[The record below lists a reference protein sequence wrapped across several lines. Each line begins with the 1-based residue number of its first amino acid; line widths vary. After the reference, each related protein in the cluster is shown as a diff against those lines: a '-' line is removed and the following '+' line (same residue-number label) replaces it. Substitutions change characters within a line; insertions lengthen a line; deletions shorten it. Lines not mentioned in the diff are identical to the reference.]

1 MIDDQAYDESAR
13 PRGIV
18 WYPAD
23 FSRGQVVAGLPEDL
37 EPRVLEPGSAA
48 AFSRE
53 EAGVLLLDGPVDDP
67 DAALIDA
74 ARRAMVP
81 VVVLSPVADATPGA
95 RGCVSLTMPV
105 SPATLASVLRAACEQ
120 ARVTREAQETTRQ
133 LEELN
138 AIGVRL
144 SGERDTKLLLDL
156 ILTKARTI
164 TRSDAG
170 SIYLVEAPGDGAR
183 RLRFELAQNESVP
196 VEFNAVSLPL
206 SPKSLAG
213 HVALSG
219 EILHVDDAYA
229 LPADCPYRFNPE
241 VDALAGYRTKSML
254 VLPMKTPGGEIIGV
268 LELINCKR
276 ESGRPFVSTAA
287 IEREA
292 RPYSEPFRNLAAS
305 LASQAAV
312 ALSNSNLFRELTR
325 RQERLE
331 ALVDV
336 SQRVTRLWPPA
347 TVQRRIADLYRGLL
361 QAEVVAFHLVD
372 EGRLVRAEARGDEV
386 DALLP
391 AEIAL
396 GTGPGGGVAVTGEP
410 QAIVDLA
417 GHRDLTPAQ
426 REAVTRLGLRAWLS
440 VPVRAGDRLVG
451 VLSAL
456 TAQTP
461 AFSDDDVAVAT
472 TFAAQ
477 AGIAVENS
485 RLYAELERALEG
497 VQKSQDQ
504 LVQVERLR
512 ALGEMA
518 AGVAHDFN
526 NLLAV
531 VMLRTE
537 LLLAR
542 AHAPAVA
549 ESLTMIRQAAQ
560 DGAQTVRRIQEFT
573 RTRSTRPWS
582 RVDVHQVLQ
591 EVVELARPR
600 WRDQAQSRGVTYDVR
615 VEGGPGAFVA
625 GTAEELRE
633 ACLNLLNNALEA
645 MPAGGRFTLRSAS
658 EGGRVVIRAEDS
670 GCGMSEETR
679 RRVFEPF
686 FTTKGAQGN
695 GLGLAVVWGI
705 VARHGGEVQV
715 ESALGRGTTFVVSL
729 PVPAVLPSD
738 EGAEDLSALPKGKR
752 ILLVEDNREILR
764 SLADL
769 LRESG
774 CLVIEAPDGM
784 TGLARIQ
791 AEPVDLVLTDLAMPG
806 ISGWEVA
813 TACRERFPHAP
824 IGLIT
829 GFGDQLEPQK
839 IERHGIKF
847 VVAKPFTSTE
857 LLREVAAA
865 LKAAGRS

>member
-1 MIDDQAYDESAR
+1 MIDSDFSGATGL
-13 PRGIV
+13 PGVV
-18 WYPAD
+18 WYPID
-23 FSRGQVVAGLPEDL
+23 FSRGQIIAELPDDL
-37 EPRVLEPGSAA
+37 EPRLLPPGSSPHFGGSDSA
-48 AFSRE
+48 S
-53 EAGVLLLDGPVDDP
+53 VLLLDDP
-67 DAALIDA
+67 DAGLIEA
-74 ARRAMVP
+74 ARRAMIP
-81 VVVLSPVADATPGA
+81 VVVVSDAAQSASVA
-95 RGCVSLTMPV
+95 RGCVSLTLPV

-120 ARVTREAQETTRQ
+120 ARVTREARETTRQ

-170 SIYLVEAPGDGAR
+170 SIYLVESSTDGA

-196 VEFNAVSLPL
+196 VEFNSVALPL
-206 SPKSLAG
+206 NPKSLAG
-213 HVALSG
+213 HVALTG

-229 LPADCPYRFNPE
+229 LPGQCAYRFNPE

-254 VLPMKTPGGEIIGV
+254 VLPMKTPGDEIIGV

-276 ESGRPFVSTAA
+276 ESGRPFPSSTA

-292 RPYSEPFRNLAAS
+292 LPYSPAFRNLAAS

-325 RQERLE
+325 RQGRLE

-347 TVQRRIADLYRGLL
+347 TVQRRIADLYCNLL
-361 QAEVVAFHLVD
+361 QAEVVAFHLIE
-372 EGRLVRAEARGDEV
+372 EGRLVRAEARGEGADV
-386 DALLP
+386 LLP
-391 AEIAL
+391 AEIAVGEGPL
-396 GTGPGGGVAVTGEP
+396 GQVAASGEP
-410 QAIVDLA
+410 LAIPEVVGSA
-417 GHRDLTPAQ
+417 GLTPPQVEIVA
-426 REAVTRLGLRAWLS
+426 RLGLRAWLS

-451 VLSAL
+451 VLSAV
-456 TAQTP
+456 TSQPSTC
-461 AFSDDDVAVAT
+461 SEDDVAVAT

-526 NLLAV
+526 NLLAI

-542 AHAPAVA
+542 NQPQEVA
-549 ESLTMIRQAAQ
+549 ESLGFIRQAAR

-573 RTRSTRPWS
+573 RTRSIRPFAPVDMN
-582 RVDVHQVLQ
+582 RVIR
-591 EVVELARPR
+591 EVVDLARPR
-600 WRDQAQSRGVTYDVR
+600 WRDQAQSCGVTYDVKI
-615 VEGGPGAFVA
+615 ETGKIPLVA

-633 ACLNLLNNALEA
+633 ALLNLLNNALDA
-645 MPAGGRFTLRSAS
+645 MPAGGRFTFRTAT
-658 EGGRVVIRAEDS
+658 EGGQVVVRAEDG

-705 VARHGGEVQV
+705 VTRHGGAIEV
-715 ESALGRGTTFVVSL
+715 ESALGRGTTFVVNL
-729 PVPAVLPSD
+729 PVPVELPVDGGTGGSTAVP
-738 EGAEDLSALPKGKR
+738 AGKR
-752 ILLVEDNREILR
+752 VLIVEDNPDILQ

-769 LRESG
+769 LRENG
-774 CLVIEAPDGM
+774 CHVVEAAD
-784 TGLARIQ
+784 GLAGISRI
-791 AEPVDLVLTDLAMPG
+791 EMESVDLVLTDLAMPG
-806 ISGWEVA
+806 ASGWEVA
-813 TACRERFPHAP
+813 TACRERFPTTP

-829 GFGDQLEPQK
+829 GFGDRLEPEK
-839 IERHGIKF
+839 IERHGVQF

-857 LLREVAAA
+857 LLREVTAA
-865 LKAAGRS
+865 LTAS

>member
-1 MIDDQAYDESAR
+1 MTDESIR
-13 PRGIV
+13 TPGTV

-23 FSRGQVVAGLPEDL
+23 FSRGQVIAQLPDDL
-37 EPRVLEPGSAA
+37 EPRLLPAEAAPRFGSSGPA
-48 AFSRE
+48 
-53 EAGVLLLDGPVDDP
+53 VLLLDDP
-67 DAALIDA
+67 DAALIEA

-81 VVVLSPVADATPGA
+81 VVVLADAADGAPIA
-95 RGCVSLTMPV
+95 RGYVLLTMPV
-105 SPATLASVLRAACEQ
+105 SPATLASVLRASCEQ
-120 ARVTREAQETTRQ
+120 ARVTREATETARQ

-144 SGERDTKLLLDL
+144 TAERDTKLLLDL

-170 SIYLVEAPGDGAR
+170 SIYLIETSADGSR

-196 VEFNAVSLPL
+196 VEFNAVALPVTA
-206 SPKSLAG
+206 KSLAG
-213 HVALSG
+213 HVALAG
-219 EILHVDDAYA
+219 EILQVDDAYA
-229 LPADCPYRFNPE
+229 LAESASYRFNPE

-276 ESGRPFVSTAA
+276 EGGRPFASVAA

-292 RPYSEPFRNLAAS
+292 LPYSEPFRNLAAS

-325 RQERLE
+325 RQGRLE
-331 ALVDV
+331 ALVEV

-347 TVQRRIADLYRGLL
+347 TVQRRIADLYGALL

-372 EGRLVRAEARGDEV
+372 DGRLVRAEVRGEAV
-386 DALLP
+386 DGFLP

-396 GTGPGGGVAVTGEP
+396 GEGPTGRVAAAGEP
-410 QAIVDLA
+410 LAIGDLT
-417 GHRDLTPAQ
+417 GHDGLTPAQ
-426 REAVTRLGLRAWLS
+426 RESATRLGLRAWLS

-451 VLSAL
+451 VLTAL
-456 TAQTP
+456 TGQP
-461 AFSDDDVAVAT
+461 AAFCDDEVAVAT

-485 RLYAELERALEG
+485 RLYAELERALED
-497 VQKSQDQ
+497 VRKSQDQ

-531 VMLRTE
+531 VLLRAE
-537 LLLAR
+537 ILLAR
-542 AHAPAVA
+542 GQGPEVT
-549 ESLTMIRQAAQ
+549 ESLSMIRQAAH

-573 RTRSTRPWS
+573 RTRSTRPFS
-582 RVDVHQVLQ
+582 PVDVRKVLA

-600 WRDQAQSRGVTYDVR
+600 WRDQAQSRGVAYDVR
-615 VEGGPGAFVA
+615 VEGEPVPLVA
-625 GTAEELRE
+625 GTVEELRE
-633 ACLNLLNNALEA
+633 AFLNLLNNALEA
-645 MPAGGRFTLRSAS
+645 MPAGGRFVLRTAS
-658 EGGRVVIRAEDS
+658 EAGRVVIRAEDA

-705 VARHGGEVQV
+705 VARHSGEIQV
-715 ESALGRGTTFVVSL
+715 ESTLGRGTTFVVSL
-729 PVPAVLPSD
+729 PVPSELPSD
-738 EGAEDLSALPKGKR
+738 GGEETLSPFPRGKRVLLAEDNL
-752 ILLVEDNREILR
+752 EILR

-769 LRESG
+769 LRDKG
-774 CLVIEAPDGM
+774 CHVIEAQD
-784 TGLARIQ
+784 GLAALARAQ
-791 AEPVDLVLTDLAMPG
+791 AEQVDLVLTDLAMPG
-806 ISGWEVA
+806 ASGWEVA
-813 TACRERFPHAP
+813 AACRERFPQAP

-829 GFGDQLEPQK
+829 GFGDQLEPEK
-839 IERHGIKF
+839 IERHGIRF
-847 VVAKPFTSTE
+847 VVAKPFTSDE
-857 LLREVAAA
+857 LMREVATA
-865 LKAAGRS
+865 LRTPR

>member
-1 MIDDQAYDESAR
+1 MIDSDFSGATGL
-13 PRGIV
+13 PGVV
-18 WYPAD
+18 WYPID
-23 FSRGQVVAGLPEDL
+23 FSRGQIIAELPDDL
-37 EPRVLEPGSAA
+37 EPRLLPPGGSPHFGGSDPA
-48 AFSRE
+48 S
-53 EAGVLLLDGPVDDP
+53 VLLVDDP
-67 DAALIDA
+67 DAGLIEA
-74 ARRAMVP
+74 ARRAMIP
-81 VVVLSPVADATPGA
+81 VVVVSDAAHSAPVA
-95 RGCVSLTMPV
+95 RGYVSLTLPV

-120 ARVTREAQETTRQ
+120 ARVTREARETTRQ

-170 SIYLVEAPGDGAR
+170 SIYLVESSTDGTR
-183 RLRFELAQNESVP
+183 QLRFELAQNESVP
-196 VEFNAVSLPL
+196 VEFNSVALPL
-206 SPKSLAG
+206 NPKSLAG
-213 HVALSG
+213 HVALTG

-229 LPADCPYRFNPE
+229 LPGQCAYRFNPE

-254 VLPMKTPGGEIIGV
+254 VLPMKTPGDEIIGV

-276 ESGRPFVSTAA
+276 ESGRPFPSSEA

-292 RPYSEPFRNLAAS
+292 LPYSPAFRNLAAS

-325 RQERLE
+325 RQGRLE

-347 TVQRRIADLYRGLL
+347 TVQRRIADLYCNLL
-361 QAEVVAFHLVD
+361 QAEVVAFHLIED
-372 EGRLVRAEARGDEV
+372 GRLVRAEARGEGV
-386 DALLP
+386 DVLLP
-391 AEIAL
+391 AEIMVGDGPL
-396 GTGPGGGVAVTGEP
+396 GQVAASGEP
-410 QAIVDLA
+410 LAIPEVVGSA
-417 GHRDLTPAQ
+417 GLTPPQA
-426 REAVTRLGLRAWLS
+426 EIAARLGLRAWLS

-451 VLSAL
+451 VLSAV
-456 TAQTP
+456 TSQPSTC
-461 AFSDDDVAVAT
+461 SEDDVAVAT

-526 NLLAV
+526 NLLAI

-542 AHAPAVA
+542 NQPQEVA
-549 ESLTMIRQAAQ
+549 ESLGFIRQAAR

-573 RTRSTRPWS
+573 RTRSIRPFS
-582 RVDVHQVLQ
+582 PADMNKVIR
-591 EVVELARPR
+591 EVVDLARPR
-600 WRDQAQSRGVTYDVR
+600 WKDQAQSCGVTYDVQ
-615 VEGGPGAFVA
+615 VDEGRIPKVA

-633 ACLNLLNNALEA
+633 AFLNLLNNALDA
-645 MPAGGRFTLRSAS
+645 MPAGGRFTFRTAT
-658 EGGRVVIRAEDS
+658 EGDRVVVRAEDG

-686 FTTKGAQGN
+686 FSTKGAQGN

-705 VARHGGEVQV
+705 VTRHSGEIQV
-715 ESALGRGTTFVVSL
+715 ESTLGRGTTFVVSL
-729 PVPAVLPSD
+729 PVPAELPVD
-738 EGAEDLSALPKGKR
+738 AAAQGPATIPVGKR
-752 ILLVEDNREILR
+752 VLVVEDNPEILH
-764 SLADL
+764 SLGDL

-774 CLVIEAPDGM
+774 CQVVEAPDGLAGIA
-784 TGLARIQ
+784 GLE
-791 AEPVDLVLTDLAMPG
+791 AERVDLVLTDLAMPG
-806 ISGWEVA
+806 ASGWEVA
-813 TACRERFPHAP
+813 TACREKFPSTP

-829 GFGDQLEPQK
+829 GFGDRLEPDK
-839 IERHGIKF
+839 IERHGVRF

-865 LKAAGRS
+865 LKAD

>member
-1 MIDDQAYDESAR
+1 MIDSDFSGATGL
-13 PRGIV
+13 PGVV
-18 WYPAD
+18 WYPID
-23 FSRGQVVAGLPEDL
+23 FSRGQIIAELPDDL
-37 EPRVLEPGSAA
+37 EPRLLPAGSSPHFGGSDPA
-48 AFSRE
+48 S
-53 EAGVLLLDGPVDDP
+53 VLLLDDP
-67 DAALIDA
+67 DAGLIEA
-74 ARRAMVP
+74 ARRALIP
-81 VVVLSPVADATPGA
+81 VVVVSDAAESAPVA
-95 RGCVSLTMPV
+95 RGYVSLTLPV
-105 SPATLASVLRAACEQ
+105 SPTTLASVLRAACEQ
-120 ARVTREAQETTRQ
+120 ARVTREARETTRQ

-170 SIYLVEAPGDGAR
+170 SIYLVEASTDGAR
-183 RLRFELAQNESVP
+183 QLRFELAQNESVP
-196 VEFNAVSLPL
+196 VEFNSVALPL
-206 SPKSLAG
+206 NPKSLAG
-213 HVALSG
+213 HVALTG

-229 LPADCPYRFNPE
+229 LPGQCAYRFNPE

-254 VLPMKTPGGEIIGV
+254 VLPMKTPGDEIIGV

-276 ESGRPFVSTAA
+276 ESGRPFPSSEA

-292 RPYSEPFRNLAAS
+292 LPYSPAFRNLAAS

-325 RQERLE
+325 RQGRLE

-347 TVQRRIADLYRGLL
+347 TVQRRIADLYCNLL
-361 QAEVVAFHLVD
+361 QAEVVAFHLIED
-372 EGRLVRAEARGDEV
+372 GRLVRAEARGEGV
-386 DALLP
+386 DVLLP
-391 AEIAL
+391 AEIAVGDGPL
-396 GTGPGGGVAVTGEP
+396 GQVAASGEP
-410 QAIVDLA
+410 LAIPEVVGSA
-417 GHRDLTPAQ
+417 SLTPAQ
-426 REAVTRLGLRAWLS
+426 AEIVARLGLRAWLS

-451 VLSAL
+451 VLSAV
-456 TAQTP
+456 TSQPSTC
-461 AFSDDDVAVAT
+461 SEDDVAVAT

-526 NLLAV
+526 NLLAI

-542 AHAPAVA
+542 NQPQEVA
-549 ESLTMIRQAAQ
+549 ESLGLIRQAAQ

-573 RTRSTRPWS
+573 RTRSIRPFS
-582 RVDVHQVLQ
+582 PVDMNKVIR
-591 EVVELARPR
+591 EVVDLARPR
-600 WRDQAQSRGVTYDVR
+600 WKDQAQSCGVTYDVQ
-615 VEGGPGAFVA
+615 VEEGQVPKVA

-633 ACLNLLNNALEA
+633 AFLNLLSNALEA
-645 MPAGGRFTLRSAS
+645 MPAGGRFTFRTLT
-658 EGGRVVIRAEDS
+658 EGGRVVVRAEDG

-686 FTTKGAQGN
+686 FSTKGAQGN

-705 VARHGGEVQV
+705 VTRHSGEIQV
-715 ESALGRGTTFVVSL
+715 ESTLGRGTTFVVSL
-729 PVPAVLPSD
+729 PVPAELPVD
-738 EGAEDLSALPKGKR
+738 ASAQGPATIPVGKR
-752 ILLVEDNREILR
+752 VLVVEDNPEILH
-764 SLADL
+764 SLGDL

-774 CLVIEAPDGM
+774 CRVIEAPDG
-784 TGLARIQ
+784 LAGIARLE

-806 ISGWEVA
+806 ASGWEVA
-813 TACRERFPHAP
+813 TACREKFPSTP

-829 GFGDQLEPQK
+829 GFGDRLEPDK
-839 IERHGIKF
+839 IERHGVRF

-865 LKAAGRS
+865 LKAD

>member
-1 MIDDQAYDESAR
+1 MIDSGFNR
-13 PRGIV
+13 TRGIV

-23 FSRGQVVAGLPEDL
+23 FSRGQVIAQLPNDL
-37 EPRVLEPGSAA
+37 EARLLGPAVASQFAAPEPAVLILDDLDAVLVEAA
-48 AFSRE
+48 
-53 EAGVLLLDGPVDDP
+53 G
-67 DAALIDA
+67 
-74 ARRAMVP
+74 RAMVP
-81 VVVLSPVADATPGA
+81 VVVLADAADAAPAA
-95 RGCVSLTMPV
+95 RGFVSLTMPV
-105 SPATLASVLRAACEQ
+105 SPDTLASVLRAACEQ
-120 ARVTREAQETTRQ
+120 ARVTREATETARQ

-144 SGERDTKLLLDL
+144 SAERDTKLLLDL

-170 SIYLVEAPGDGAR
+170 SIYLVEGSEDGAR

-206 SPKSLAG
+206 NPKSLAG
-213 HVALSG
+213 HVALTG

-229 LPADCPYRFNPE
+229 LRGTGYRFNPE
-241 VDALAGYRTKSML
+241 LDALAGYRTKSML

-268 LELINCKR
+268 LELINAKR

-287 IEREA
+287 VEQEA
-292 RPYSEPFRNLAAS
+292 QSYSEASRNLAAS

-312 ALSNSNLFRELTR
+312 ALSNSYLFRELTR
-325 RQERLE
+325 RQGRLE
-331 ALVDV
+331 ALVEV

-347 TVQRRIADLYRGLL
+347 TVQRRIADLFCSLL
-361 QAEVVAFHLVD
+361 QAEVVTFHLVD
-372 EGRLVRAEARGDEV
+372 DGRLARVEARGEGAD
-386 DALLP
+386 DLLP
-391 AEIAL
+391 AALSAGQGPAGEVVASGVSRLIAD
-396 GTGPGGGVAVTGEP
+396 VASHDT
-410 QAIVDLA
+410 
-417 GHRDLTPAQ
+417 LTPAQ
-426 REAVTRLGLRAWLS
+426 RDVAARLGLRTWLS
-440 VPVRAGDRLVG
+440 VPVQAGDRLVG
-451 VLSAL
+451 VLTAL
-456 TAQTP
+456 TGPAA

-477 AGIAVENS
+477 AGIALENS
-485 RLYAELERALEG
+485 RLYAELERALDS
-497 VQKSQDQ
+497 VQKGQDQ

-542 AHAPAVA
+542 KPAPDMA
-549 ESLTMIRQAAQ
+549 ESLTMIRQAAH

-573 RTRSTRPWS
+573 RTRSSRPFTS
-582 RVDVHQVLQ
+582 VDVSSLLH

-600 WRDQAQSRGVTYDVR
+600 WRDQAQSCGVNYDVR
-615 VEGGPGAFVA
+615 IEGGPVPPVA
-625 GTAEELRE
+625 GAAEELRE
-633 ACLNLLNNALEA
+633 ALLNLLNNALEA
-645 MPAGGRFTLRSAS
+645 MPAGGRFTFRAAS
-658 EGGRVVIRAEDS
+658 ENGRVVIRAEDS

-705 VARHGGEVQV
+705 VSRHGGEITV
-715 ESALGRGTTFVVSL
+715 ESTLGRGTTFVIGLPIPSAL
-729 PVPAVLPSD
+729 PVAGAAVGEPVV
-738 EGAEDLSALPKGKR
+738 PKGKR
-752 ILLVEDNREILR
+752 VLLVEDNVEIRR

-774 CLVIEAPDGM
+774 CRVTEASD
-784 TGLARIQ
+784 GLAALAQIQ
-791 AEPVDLVLTDLAMPG
+791 VERVDLVLTDLAMPG
-806 ISGWEVA
+806 ASGWEVA
-813 TACRERFPHAP
+813 KACLDRQPGAP

-829 GFGDQLEPQK
+829 GFGDQLDPAK
-839 IERHGIKF
+839 LERHGIRF
-847 VVAKPFTSTE
+847 VVAKPFSSTD
-857 LLREVAAA
+857 LLREVAASLA
-865 LKAAGRS
+865 S

>member
-1 MIDDQAYDESAR
+1 MIDSDFSGATSL
-13 PRGIV
+13 PGVV
-18 WYPAD
+18 WYPID
-23 FSRGQVVAGLPEDL
+23 FSRGQIIAELPDDL
-37 EPRVLEPGSAA
+37 EPRLLPAGSSPHFGGSDPA
-48 AFSRE
+48 S
-53 EAGVLLLDGPVDDP
+53 VLLLDDP
-67 DAALIDA
+67 DAGLIEA
-74 ARRAMVP
+74 ARRALIP
-81 VVVLSPVADATPGA
+81 VVVVSDAAESAPVA
-95 RGCVSLTMPV
+95 RGYVSLTLPV
-105 SPATLASVLRAACEQ
+105 SPTTLASVLRAACEQ
-120 ARVTREAQETTRQ
+120 ARVTREARETTRQ

-170 SIYLVEAPGDGAR
+170 SIYLVEASTDGAR
-183 RLRFELAQNESVP
+183 QLRFELAQNESVP
-196 VEFNAVSLPL
+196 VEFNSVALPL
-206 SPKSLAG
+206 NPKSLAG
-213 HVALSG
+213 HVALTG

-229 LPADCPYRFNPE
+229 LPGQCAYRFNPE

-254 VLPMKTPGGEIIGV
+254 VLPMKTPGDEIIGV

-276 ESGRPFVSTAA
+276 ESGRPFPSSEA

-292 RPYSEPFRNLAAS
+292 LPYSPAFRNLAAS

-325 RQERLE
+325 RQGRLE

-347 TVQRRIADLYRGLL
+347 TVQRRIADLYCNLL
-361 QAEVVAFHLVD
+361 QAEAVAFHLIED
-372 EGRLVRAEARGDEV
+372 GRLVRAEARGEGV
-386 DALLP
+386 DVLLP
-391 AEIAL
+391 AEIAVGDGPL
-396 GTGPGGGVAVTGEP
+396 GQVAASGEP
-410 QAIVDLA
+410 LAIPEVMGSA
-417 GHRDLTPAQ
+417 SLTPAQ
-426 REAVTRLGLRAWLS
+426 AEIVARLGLRAWLS

-451 VLSAL
+451 VLSAV
-456 TAQTP
+456 TSQPSTC
-461 AFSDDDVAVAT
+461 SEDDVAVAT

-526 NLLAV
+526 NLLAI

-542 AHAPAVA
+542 NQPQEVA
-549 ESLTMIRQAAQ
+549 ESLGLIRQAAQ

-573 RTRSTRPWS
+573 RTRSIRPFS
-582 RVDVHQVLQ
+582 PVDMNKVIR
-591 EVVELARPR
+591 EVVDLARPR
-600 WRDQAQSRGVTYDVR
+600 WKDQAQSCGVTYDVQ
-615 VEGGPGAFVA
+615 VEEGQVPKVA

-633 ACLNLLNNALEA
+633 AFLNLLSNALEA
-645 MPAGGRFTLRSAS
+645 MPAGGRFTFRTLT
-658 EGGRVVIRAEDS
+658 EGGRVVVRAEDG

-686 FTTKGAQGN
+686 FSTKGAQGN

-705 VARHGGEVQV
+705 VTRHSGEIQV
-715 ESALGRGTTFVVSL
+715 ESTLGRGTTFVVSL
-729 PVPAVLPSD
+729 PVPAELPVD
-738 EGAEDLSALPKGKR
+738 ASAQGPATIPVGKR
-752 ILLVEDNREILR
+752 VLVVEDNPEILH
-764 SLADL
+764 SLGDL

-774 CLVIEAPDGM
+774 CRVVEAPDG
-784 TGLARIQ
+784 LAGIARLE

-806 ISGWEVA
+806 ASGWEVA
-813 TACRERFPHAP
+813 TACREKFPSTP

-829 GFGDQLEPQK
+829 GFGDRLEPDK
-839 IERHGIKF
+839 IERHGVRF

-865 LKAAGRS
+865 LKAD

>member
-1 MIDDQAYDESAR
+1 MSDRRESA
-13 PRGIV
+13 PERGIV

-23 FSRGQVVAGLPEDL
+23 FSRGGLVAALPEDL
-37 EPRVLEPGSAA
+37 DPRMLEPGQPVTFSAD
-48 AFSRE
+48 
-53 EAGVLLLDGPVDDP
+53 EAGVLLLDGPVDDV
-67 DAALIDA
+67 DATLLEA

-81 VVVLSPVADATPGA
+81 AVVLSESADAAPVA
-95 RGCVSLTMPV
+95 RGFVSLTLPV
-105 SPATLASVLRAACEQ
+105 GPATLASVLRAACEQ
-120 ARVTREAQETTRQ
+120 ARVTREAKETTRQ
-133 LEELN
+133 LEDLN

-144 SGERDTKLLLDL
+144 SAERDTKLLLDL
-156 ILTKARTI
+156 ILTKARNI

-170 SIYLVEAPGDGAR
+170 SIYLVETENDGSR
-183 RLRFELAQNESVP
+183 RLRFELAQNDSVP
-196 VEFNAVSLPL
+196 VEFNAVALPL
-206 SPKSLAG
+206 SQDSLAG
-213 HVALSG
+213 HVALTG
-219 EILHVDDAYA
+219 EILDVDDAYA
-229 LPADCPYRFNPE
+229 LPADRPYRFNPE
-241 VDALAGYRTKSML
+241 VDALAGYRTKSLL
-254 VLPMKTPGGEIIGV
+254 VLPMQTPGGEIIGV
-268 LELINCKR
+268 LALINCKR
-276 ESGRPFVSTAA
+276 EAGRPFASTAA
-287 IEREA
+287 IERDA
-292 RPYSEPFRNLAAS
+292 QPYPEPFRNLAAS

-325 RQERLE
+325 RQGRLE

-347 TVQRRIADLYRGLL
+347 TVQRRIADLYAALL
-361 QAEVVAFHLVD
+361 QADAVAFHLVD
-372 EGRLVRAEARGDEV
+372 EGRLVRAEIRGEGL

-391 AEIAL
+391 AEIAV
-396 GTGPGGGVAVTGEP
+396 GSGPTGRVAATGEP
-410 QAIVDLA
+410 LAVMDLA
-417 GHRDLTPAQ
+417 THGGLGLAE
-426 REAVTRLGLRAWLS
+426 RESAARLGMRAWLA

-456 TAQTP
+456 TSQAT
-461 AFSDDDVAVAT
+461 AFSEDELAVAS

-542 AHAPAVA
+542 GQAADVA
-549 ESLTMIRQAAQ
+549 ESLTMIRQAAH

-573 RTRSTRPWS
+573 RTRSTRPFG
-582 RVDVHQVLQ
+582 RVDMQRVLQ

-600 WRDQAQSRGVTYDVR
+600 WRDQAQSRGVAYDVR
-615 VEGGPGAFVA
+615 VEAGRVPLVA
-625 GTAEELRE
+625 GTVEELRE
-633 ACLNLLNNALEA
+633 ALLNLLNNALDA
-645 MPAGGRFTLRSAS
+645 MPAGGRFTFQAAAA
-658 EGGRVVIRAEDS
+658 GDQVVIRATDS

-705 VARHGGEVQV
+705 MARHGGELAVD
-715 ESALGRGTTFVVSL
+715 SAVGQGTTFTIRL
-729 PVPAVLPSD
+729 PVPAVLPAD
-738 EGAEDLSALPKGKR
+738 QDAERGSRLPPGKR
-752 ILLVEDNREILR
+752 VLVVEDNLEILR
-764 SLADL
+764 SLGDL
-769 LRESG
+769 LREAG
-774 CLVIEAPDGM
+774 CRVIEAPNGQ
-784 TGLARIQ
+784 TALARI
-791 AEPVDLVLTDLAMPG
+791 EHDPVDLVLTDLAMPG
-806 ISGWEVA
+806 VSGWEVA
-813 TACRERFPHAP
+813 SACRERFPHAP

-829 GFGDQLEPQK
+829 GFGDQLEPEK
-839 IERHGIKF
+839 IKRHGIQF
-847 VVAKPFTSTE
+847 VVAKPFSSEE
-857 LLREVAAA
+857 LLRAVAQSLRGPGPA
-865 LKAAGRS
+865 RR